1 MEVMQKM
8 FLLVEKYNTI
18 RVEKKFIRKI
28 LADDVVFEFKNFSY
42 VKAFLNNIVSSAE
55 IKATSEVT
63 KNVLVY
69 VLIHLLEIL

>member
-28 LADDVVFEFKNFSY
+28 LADDAVFEFKNFSY
-42 VKAFLNNIVSSAE
+42 IKAFLNNIVSSAE